1 MTPEYEKN
9 KDQKY
14 YASIDFDKR
23 FYLVIFSAQP
33 KEGDAK
39 NKCEGAID
47 YNEINNF
54 SRNGSK
60 ISITFVNH
68 RVITLTASEE
78 DVAKDFHVK
87 LKNDLKMSHDN
98 EHEHEIVEDPAP
110 TKEVDDP
117 VVDDLVGDDPIGA
130 ADIGDQG
137 SSTPTTD
144 ETDDTVTDNTSAEE
158 KTEQTK
164 KPEQQNDPAPIES
177 EESTA
182 VGPASNVV
190 THSTKEVSKDV
201 VTAPESNGADD
212 TSDTPKAS
220 GDPEPE
226 RETKKKASPR
236 GCFGC
241 FG

>member
-1 MTPEYEKN
+1 MP
-9 KDQKY
+9 
-14 YASIDFDKR
+14 
-23 FYLVIFSAQP
+23 
-33 KEGDAK
+33 K

-226 RETKKKASPR
+226 REN
-236 GCFGC
+236 
-241 FG
+241 